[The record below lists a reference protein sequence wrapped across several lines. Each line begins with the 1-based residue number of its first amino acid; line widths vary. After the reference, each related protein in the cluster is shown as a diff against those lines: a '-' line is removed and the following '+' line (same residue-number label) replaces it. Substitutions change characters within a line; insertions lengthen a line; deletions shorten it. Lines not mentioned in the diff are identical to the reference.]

1 MLRLVQEEIVELL
14 RNLIRNRCVNPPG
27 GEMRSI
33 QTVNRF
39 LESYGIQTEIF
50 ESAPERGNLLAEILG
65 SSDHPSFMFGP
76 AHVDVVPVEDE
87 GKWSVPPFEGV
98 IRDDCIWGRG
108 ALDMLFIVACQTV
121 AFAHLH
127 RDGFK
132 PKGDFKLLIVADE
145 EASGNF
151 GANWMVQ
158 NYPEKVKVDYLITE
172 MGGYTIAPNRT
183 VITYGEK
190 GTAWSRLVFK
200 GVEQHGSMP
209 YGMDNAIVK
218 LAKAVCRLTEY
229 QAPRDVSAIHVFL
242 DAMGIGGIQKFML
255 THARLLP
262 TALRIAS
269 KRSMGTAKL
278 LHALSQMTISPNVCH
293 GGAKV
298 NIVPGQA
305 YIDLDI
311 RTLPG
316 QGEEYVNDQ
325 LRKALGPLAEEVEII
340 QVPME
345 EGGGMWYGNSSDPTS
360 PFVDLIEEI
369 VKDLKGA
376 ETKLVPMI
384 VPGATDCKFFR
395 KAWDTQAYGFSLLDD
410 TIDMEE
416 LVGLIHGDDERVSL
430 GTLDLTY
437 RCFMEIAKRF
447 LG

>member
-1 MLRLVQEEIVELL
+1 MRLLVQEEIVELL

-33 QTVNRF
+33 QTINHF
-39 LESYGIQTEIF
+39 LESYGIQAEVF
-50 ESAPERGNLLAEILG
+50 ESAPERGNLLAEMPGNI
-65 SSDHPSFMFGP
+65 DHPSFMFGP
-76 AHVDVVPVEDE
+76 AHCDVVPVEDE
-87 GKWSVPPFEGV
+87 EKWSVPPFEGLV
-98 IRDDCIWGRG
+98 QDDCVWGRG
-108 ALDMLFIVACQTV
+108 ALDMLFIVVCQTV

-132 PKGDFKLLIVADE
+132 PKGPFKLLIVADE

-158 NYPEKVKVDYLITE
+158 NHPDKVKIDYLITE

-190 GTAWSRLVFK
+190 GTAWSRLRFK

-209 YGMDNAIVK
+209 YGMDNAIVTM
-218 LAKAVCRLTEY
+218 ADAICRLVNY
-229 QAPRDVSAIHVFL
+229 QPPRDVSAIRVFL
-242 DAMGIGGIQKFML
+242 DAMDIGGIQKFML
-255 THARLLP
+255 THARFLP
-262 TALRIAS
+262 TALRMTS
-269 KRSMGTAKL
+269 KSSMGTAKI
-278 LHALSQMTISPNVCH
+278 LHALSQMTISPNVCK

-316 QGEEYVNDQ
+316 QGEEYVNSQ
-325 LRKALGPLAEEVEII
+325 LRKALGPLADKVEIT
-340 QVPME
+340 QVPTE
-345 EGGGMWYGNSSDPTS
+345 EGGGMWYGNASEPKS
-360 PFVDLIEEI
+360 PFIDLIEEV
-369 VKDLKGA
+369 VKELKGP

-395 KAWDTQAYGFSLLDD
+395 KAWNTQAYGFSLFDD
-410 TIDMEE
+410 TVEMEE

-437 RCFMEIAKRF
+437 RCFTEIAKRF